1 METTNS
7 STSQTI
13 QDVSDLY
20 YKKEYDLGFNQYYR
34 ERIEDLKEKDDLTI
48 GDCLWLEHSY
58 LKKKGIVLVRNSKQ
72 NIEIKNFMNG
82 TSLALFEFSEEDLN
96 DSYIKIVKI
105 MPRSFMSPGSASKR
119 YGSFRILQD
128 GSLVYYDK
136 IDFDNL
142 LRCIEERQDPAEI
155 INYFSGLGFN
165 FDFEDVL
172 DEGSVLINITYKNQ
186 GVAEFEVTGDFWG
199 VLKFTYDWYINNG
212 TETETERIS
221 GYCQPIQNF
230 GRQDEKD
237 RRR

>member
-1 METTNS
+1 
-7 STSQTI
+7 
-13 QDVSDLY
+13 
-20 YKKEYDLGFNQYYR
+20 
-34 ERIEDLKEKDDLTI
+34 
-48 GDCLWLEHSY
+48 
-58 LKKKGIVLVRNSKQ
+58 
-72 NIEIKNFMNG
+72 
-82 TSLALFEFSEEDLN
+82 
-96 DSYIKIVKI
+96 
-105 MPRSFMSPGSASKR
+105 MPRFFMSPGLASKR
-119 YGSFRILQD
+119 DGSFRILQD

-136 IDFDNL
+136 IGFDNL